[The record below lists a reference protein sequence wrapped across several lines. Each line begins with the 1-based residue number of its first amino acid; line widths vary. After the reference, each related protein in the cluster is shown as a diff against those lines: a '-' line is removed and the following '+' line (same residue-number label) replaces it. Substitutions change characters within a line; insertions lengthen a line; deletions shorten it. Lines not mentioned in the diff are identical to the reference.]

1 MGVPLTKGIINHRF
15 AGLVGIP
22 LPPAIPVEKPAHL
35 VHAFLRLVEQDVA
48 DQFAACFVNRRHRA
62 FAANAEAGQKFLRFL
77 KVVCRFT
84 VLHGFRIPQ
93 NVMEIGGVLRGKVT
107 DDHPWRF
114 YVHQFSRSFPALSP
128 NSSVFYTF
136 MNPQQPI
143 SDSSRK
149 PMD

>member
-1 MGVPLTKGIINHRF
+1 MSDAELLEQWNQDQDAGMETLLRKYGPL
-15 AGLVGIP
+15 
-22 LPPAIPVEKPAHL
+22 
-35 VHAFLRLVEQDVA
+35 LRYV
-48 DQFAACFVNRRHRA
+48 
-62 FAANAEAGQKFLRFL
+62 
-77 KVVCRFT
+77 
-84 VLHGFRIPQ
+84 
-93 NVMEIGGVLRGKVT
+93 IGGVLRDKVT